1 MSHSKIDLPVVGP
14 GASCRFAADSP
25 ADAPR
30 ARDLGIAF
38 KGKSGP
44 WNAITDVAGV
54 EVGYTTL
61 IEGKGPWKR
70 GEGPVRTG
78 VTVVLPRGKSA
89 GSYAVGHFIF
99 NGDGEMTGIPYLQ
112 DYGRSAG
119 PIGLTNTYSVGVV
132 RDAIGA
138 WRHAPFGSDGPMDY
152 AFGLPVVAETW
163 DGGLNDINGYHVKS
177 AHVVA
182 AIEGAAS
189 GPLAEGSVGGGTGM
203 TCYWFKCGTGTAS
216 RLARVGA
223 VEYTVGVLVQANF
236 GGREDLLVAGVP
248 VGQEITDLEL
258 VEMPPQDGS
267 IIVIIGTD
275 APLSSSQLSLV
286 AKRATLG
293 MARTGTIG
301 ETGSGDLFLAF
312 STARSEY
319 DDATQL
325 ITSRALAKPALDPI
339 FRATVEATEE
349 AIINA
354 LVAGRDME
362 GINGNK
368 AFGIPHQ
375 RLRDVLAKYRRLA
388 DD

>member
-1 MSHSKIDLPVVGP
+1 M
-14 GASCRFAADSP
+14 AS
-25 ADAPR
+25 
-30 ARDLGIAF
+30 I
-38 KGKSGP
+38 
-44 WNAITDVAGV
+44 
-54 EVGYTTL
+54 
-61 IEGKGPWKR
+61 
-70 GEGPVRTG
+70 
-78 VTVVLPRGKSA
+78 
-89 GSYAVGHFIF
+89 
-99 NGDGEMTGIPYLQ
+99 
-112 DYGRSAG
+112 
-119 PIGLTNTYSVGVV
+119 
-132 RDAIGA
+132 
-138 WRHAPFGSDGPMDY
+138 
-152 AFGLPVVAETW
+152 
-163 DGGLNDINGYHVKS
+163 DINGYHVKS

-223 VEYTVGVLVQANF
+223 VEYTVAVLVQANF